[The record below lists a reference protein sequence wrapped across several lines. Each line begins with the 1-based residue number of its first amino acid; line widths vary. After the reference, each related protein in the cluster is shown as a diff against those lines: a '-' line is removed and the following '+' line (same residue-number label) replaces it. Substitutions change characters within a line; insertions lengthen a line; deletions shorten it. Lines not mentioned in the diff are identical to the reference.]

1 MFNIIRVIINLGDNM
16 ERRIKIPQPIKI
28 IIIVGLISLIPYV
41 MVKSLPEKEEYVDKN
56 NTYQIKNL
64 SYKIPLGFEID
75 SYSDDEYKY
84 YSYNEESIY
93 CNISLEVHSNKYDL
107 FKTGEDYLKNR
118 LFFTL
123 SDTLSEITEENNWY
137 TITKTT
143 KQGSKEVSTAYT
155 DKEYVYLLEFSLSD
169 YQNGEELDKVEKH
182 KCLDAYEYVYKSL
195 KLQTK

>member
-1 MFNIIRVIINLGDNM
+1 M

-84 YSYNEESIY
+84 YY
-93 CNISLEVHSNKYDL
+93 C
-107 FKTGEDYLKNR
+107 
-118 LFFTL
+118 
-123 SDTLSEITEENNWY
+123 EN
-137 TITKTT
+137 
-143 KQGSKEVSTAYT
+143 
-155 DKEYVYLLEFSLSD
+155 
-169 YQNGEELDKVEKH
+169 
-182 KCLDAYEYVYKSL
+182 
-195 KLQTK
+195 

>member
-1 MFNIIRVIINLGDNM
+1 M
-16 ERRIKIPQPIKI
+16 
-28 IIIVGLISLIPYV
+28 
-41 MVKSLPEKEEYVDKN
+41 
-56 NTYQIKNL
+56 
-64 SYKIPLGFEID
+64 
-75 SYSDDEYKY
+75 
-84 YSYNEESIY
+84 
-93 CNISLEVHSNKYDL
+93 

-155 DKEYVYLLEFSLSD
+155 DKEYVYVLEFSLSD